1 MNVYRKSL
9 MIQFLLFIV
18 FFVMGA
24 FVILEHFLSESLP
37 WIGIALLVFLV
48 MFGIYGFMLYKKED
62 QRVSVITQNELKTLK
77 YLLYAYFA
85 VYILEVFLSNS
96 ESIDQELLAIGIGV
110 VLMGIALVG
119 GFIQYRILR
128 VK

>member
-9 MIQFLLFIV
+9 MIQFLLFTV

-37 WIGIALLVFLV
+37 WIGIALLVFLII
-48 MFGIYGFMLYKKED
+48 FGIYGFMLYKKED
-62 QRVSVITQNELKTLK
+62 QRVSVITQKELKTLK
-77 YLLYAYFA
+77 YLLYGYFA
-85 VYILEVFLSNS
+85 VYVLEVFLSNS
-96 ESIDQELLAIGIGV
+96 DSIDKDLLSIGIGI
-110 VLMGIALVG
+110 VLMGIACVG
-119 GFIQYRILR
+119 GFIQYRILK

>member
-24 FVILEHFLSESLP
+24 FVIAEHFLSESLP
-37 WIGIALLVFLV
+37 WIGFVLLAFLV
-48 MFGIYGFMLYKKED
+48 IFGVYGIMLYKKED
-62 QRVSVITQNELKTLK
+62 LRVSVITQKELKTLK

-85 VYILEVFLSNS
+85 VYILEVFLSTN
-96 ESIDQELLAIGIGV
+96 ENIDQELKAIGIGA
-110 VLMGIALVG
+110 VLMGIALTG
-119 GFIQYRILR
+119 AIIQYRILR